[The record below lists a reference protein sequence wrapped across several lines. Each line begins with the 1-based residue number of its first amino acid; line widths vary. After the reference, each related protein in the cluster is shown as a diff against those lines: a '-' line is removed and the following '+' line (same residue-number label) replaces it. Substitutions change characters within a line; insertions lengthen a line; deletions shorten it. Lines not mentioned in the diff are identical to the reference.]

1 MAGSFLL
8 LSSFL
13 YFLVL
18 MPAITFQCGNCKNLM
33 AVEDHLLGQQVRCP
47 HCQQVVVVPE
57 STPSTPPSSE
67 PTPATVSGPA
77 AFSSFPVDFPAGS
90 PGIAPHHEED
100 IFTPP
105 THASDDLFGG
115 VGLQP
120 AVVIPP
126 EPPAEHKQGDEA
138 GPAERF
144 EVQPAQTITTTHP
157 SAPDIPSMAQTEGT
171 PPPPDG
177 TEPFASPSNAWPEA
191 TPSTATDLPVE
202 TPGDVLT
209 RQVARRAK
217 SESLFTTYLIIFL
230 IPYAIFVTGVAAY
243 FYLRML
249 DMQQRA
255 PHPLEYLRDTGEN
268 PPAKRGSSMIES
280 VSPDTNLP
288 SRLQVALGQSLT
300 IGDLQIQPLKVERR
314 RLTICS
320 ENRQVRPQETAQD
333 ALVLTL
339 RLHNLSDDVLFTPTD
354 PVFDRQ
360 WKEEYGSSRP
370 YTLLEMNGKKFFGG
384 PIAWRPRSNRG
395 AFRADDPREYVKGQ
409 ESDNQALKPG
419 ADRTCIFCTD
429 PGNREILQTLQG
441 SKGPLVWRLHLRRGL
456 VDVGDREVSAT
467 AVIGVVFDKKD
478 ILAAR

>member
-1 MAGSFLL
+1 
-8 LSSFL
+8 
-13 YFLVL
+13 

-57 STPSTPPSSE
+57 STPSAPPSSE
-67 PTPATVSGPA
+67 PTPATASDSA
-77 AFSSFPVDFPAGS
+77 AFCSFPVDS
-90 PGIAPHHEED
+90 PSASPEIAPHHEED

-105 THASDDLFGG
+105 THESEDLFEGH
-115 VGLQP
+115 GLQP
-120 AVVIPP
+120 PVVVSSESTAEQRPENEVGAAERSEHQPP
-126 EPPAEHKQGDEA
+126 DLLPSSQSSLSTVSDPPAPVIQNASATDIA
-138 GPAERF
+138 T
-144 EVQPAQTITTTHP
+144 QPA
-157 SAPDIPSMAQTEGT
+157 
-171 PPPPDG
+171 DG
-177 TEPFASPSNAWPEA
+177 NEPFASQTSAWPEA
-191 TPSTATDLPVE
+191 TASAATDLPVE
-202 TPGDVLT
+202 TPGSALT
-209 RQVARRAK
+209 QQVARRAK

-268 PPAKRGSSMIES
+268 PPAKRGSSSIIEGA
-280 VSPDTNLP
+280 SPDTNLP
-288 SRLQVALGQSLT
+288 PKLQVALGQSLT

-339 RLHNLSDDVLFTPTD
+339 RLRNVSGDVFFTPTD
-354 PVFDRQ
+354 PMFDRQ
-360 WKEEYGSSRP
+360 WKEEYGSNRP
-370 YTLLEMNGKKFFGG
+370 YMLLEMNGKKFFGG
-384 PIAWRPRSNRG
+384 AVAWRPRTNRG

-409 ESDNQALKPG
+409 ENNNQVLKPG

-429 PGNREILQTLQG
+429 PGNREILQTLPG
-441 SKGPLVWRLHLRRGL
+441 SRDPLVWRVHLRRGL
-456 VDVGDREVSAT
+456 VDVGDREVSTT

-478 ILAAR
+478 VLAAR